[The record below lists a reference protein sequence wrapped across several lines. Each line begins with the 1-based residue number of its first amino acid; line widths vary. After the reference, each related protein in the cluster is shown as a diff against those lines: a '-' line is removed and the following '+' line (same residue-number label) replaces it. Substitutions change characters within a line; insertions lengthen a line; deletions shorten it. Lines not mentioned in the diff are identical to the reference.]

1 MNPDNANQAKELIG
15 EHEYLEGR
23 LEKLQASTEV
33 LVHVMDKRGTKDD
46 TIQLNPGNPNYEMLK
61 ATLSQ
66 QWQDRMKEIEQEL
79 EQL

>member
-15 EHEYLEGR
+15 EHEK
-23 LEKLQASTEV
+23 LEKKYERLQSSNEL
-33 LVHVMDKRGTKDD
+33 LVHVMKRGQKAD
-46 TIQLNPGNPNYEMLK
+46 TIELKPGNPNYEMLK

-66 QWQDRMKEIEQEL
+66 QWWDRMKELEQEL